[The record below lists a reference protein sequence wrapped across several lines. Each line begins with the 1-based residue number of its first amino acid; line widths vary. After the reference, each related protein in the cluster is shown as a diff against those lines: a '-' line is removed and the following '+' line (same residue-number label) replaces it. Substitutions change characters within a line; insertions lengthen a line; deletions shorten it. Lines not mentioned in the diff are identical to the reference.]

1 MKKLLIYLF
10 VLTLFLFST
19 SCQLTDTT
27 IQPNDYPPPLSIVP
41 TLYPISPTE
50 EESLVISEIPT
61 PVGENFAVVTGFL
74 KIKKDGIERP
84 VETGTILYLTEVL
97 FFEGTPAAA
106 GFDRLSP
113 LRTTTDKN
121 GRYVFNLVPF
131 NTYTIVLDRVAEAY
145 LLKYPNSNL
154 EIILEVNSSK
164 IIDLGTLVYENLP

>member
-1 MKKLLIYLF
+1 MKKLFRHFF
-10 VLTLFLFST
+10 VLIVFLILT
-19 SCQLTDTT
+19 SCGGITPTT
-27 IQPNDYPPPLSIVP
+27 QSDDYPPPFSSIP

-50 EESLVISEIPT
+50 EDSPVISEIPT
-61 PVGENFAVVTGFL
+61 PAGKEFAVVTGYL
-74 KIKKDGIERP
+74 KIQKDGIEKP

-97 FFEGTPAAA
+97 FYQGTPAAA

-121 GRYVFNLVPF
+121 GRFVFKLVPL
-131 NTYTIVLDRVAEAY
+131 NTYTLILDRVAEAY

-154 EIILEVNSSK
+154 EIVLEVNSSK